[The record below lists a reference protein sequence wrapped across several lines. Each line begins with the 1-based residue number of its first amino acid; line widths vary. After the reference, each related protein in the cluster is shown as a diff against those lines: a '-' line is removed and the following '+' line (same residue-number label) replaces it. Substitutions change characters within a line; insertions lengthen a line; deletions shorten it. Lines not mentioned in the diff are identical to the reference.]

1 MGHGGAF
8 GAVVAARFASRRSG
22 GAVLTMHWRINH
34 KALKG
39 RISDAVR
46 DIAFVSGGTTNA
58 EVPLAWRNVLADKR
72 RLLRSTS
79 GIMFAALLMLLQL
92 GFRGAFLDSALEII
106 HKIDGDII
114 LTSPTKFRFGRKDP
128 FSRRQLYAAR
138 AIAGVE
144 SARPI
149 YAEWTNSIWKNPQTH
164 KTYDIQVLSFDPDQ
178 PVFLFPEV
186 AKHLPELRQ
195 PDTALYDR
203 RTRPFLGFAPAG
215 AVTELARRNIV
226 IIGTFSLGPDFTT
239 DGTLITSD
247 RTFVKFFSPH
257 VLAEGEL
264 PDVEFGVVKVRP
276 GYTVAEVKGN
286 LQRDLPPG
294 IAVRTKD
301 ELLALEITFQNAVSP
316 VGPIFLLGTAIGF
329 IVGMMISYQILFT
342 ELSDQL
348 PQYATLKAIGYDN
361 AYLVRVVLEQ
371 ATFYALC
378 GFVPAWL
385 IGALLY
391 SIIGEIAILP
401 LRMTLGIV
409 FGTFA
414 LTLGMCVISA
424 IFAVRRLLVADPA
437 AVF

>member
-1 MGHGGAF
+1 MVHWWINRGALM
-8 GAVVAARFASRRSG
+8 S
-22 GAVLTMHWRINH
+22 
-34 KALKG
+34 

-46 DIAFVSGGTTNA
+46 DIAFLCTGMMNA

-138 AIAGVE
+138 AVAGVE

-164 KTYDIQVLSFDPDQ
+164 KTYDIQVLAFDPDQ

-195 PDTALYDR
+195 PDTALYDT
-203 RTRPFLGFAPAG
+203 RTRPFLGFAHAG
-215 AVTELARRNIV
+215 AVTELARRNIS

-239 DGTLITSD
+239 DGTLITGD
-247 RTFVKFFSPH
+247 RTFVKFFAPH
-257 VLAEGEL
+257 VLAEGKL
-264 PDVEFGVVKVRP
+264 ADVEFGVVKVRP
-276 GYTVAEVKGN
+276 GYTVAEVKRN

-301 ELLALEITFQNAVSP
+301 ELLALEIAFQNSVSP

-348 PQYATLKAIGYDN
+348 PQYATLKAIGYGN
-361 AYLVRVVLEQ
+361 AYLVRIALGQ
-371 ATFYALC
+371 AIFYALC
-378 GFVPAWL
+378 GFVSAWL
-385 IGALLY
+385 IGTLLY
-391 SIIGEIAILP
+391 SVIGEIAILP
-401 LRMTLGIV
+401 LRMTTGIAV
-409 FGTFA
+409 GTFA
-414 LTLGMCVISA
+414 LTLGMCLLSGLL
-424 IFAVRRLLVADPA
+424 AVRRVLVADPA